1 LFDVLCLLFKV
12 FINLLD
18 LLEKGECDFVKDS
31 HYFINRRSHEVKQCV
46 LRFNLIS
53 LYFYLQGFCV
63 PPELSDEVCGEG
75 ATEFTDYE
83 QAGLGEG
90 EGVKN
95 VSDEIEDEDQVR
107 GEGGC

>member
-1 LFDVLCLLFKV
+1 M
-12 FINLLD
+12 ITT
-18 LLEKGECDFVKDS
+18 
-31 HYFINRRSHEVKQCV
+31 
-46 LRFNLIS
+46 IS
-53 LYFYLQGFCV
+53 LIEKARQCQDLTNQYICLYLQGFCV

-95 VSDEIEDEDQVR
+95 VSDEIEDEDQVW
-107 GEGGC
+107 GKEGFRRSSPLKDY

>member
-1 LFDVLCLLFKV
+1 
-12 FINLLD
+12 
-18 LLEKGECDFVKDS
+18 
-31 HYFINRRSHEVKQCV
+31 
-46 LRFNLIS
+46 
-53 LYFYLQGFCV
+53 V

-95 VSDEIEDEDQVR
+95 VSDEIEDEDQVQ
-107 GEGGC
+107 GERMVLNITVYLYMICHAALTFCLSLSLYPC